1 MLSLNMSPPTDIKFP
16 PLTPSQR
23 VTNDRPAQHQLV
35 KFSEQG
41 QEALPVRPTTRQLR
55 WTESNH
61 IYAAPGR
68 KPQLLVHLENSVQ
81 KQLQT
86 INPSCQQDRIRELE
100 PLKSHLRLVTEECD
114 KKIQVRWEEEQAE
127 IGALKREK
135 QQLQGEVEAMRE
147 KEKTMQAVIKH
158 LQSELSKQYL
168 QYREECDARKL
179 LIWQLSDQTR
189 SSVKQEHAAYGDEDK
204 DPVELQLAL
213 KMCRQDLTKVQE
225 ELNRMKAEYW
235 DVVPRRNWDILE
247 QNHKQTL
254 LQLKTLQGQFDQVK
268 SEYDT
273 LLEIHTSL
281 QAVQT
286 AECMS
291 QGQSQMQTNQ
301 GKEMISSGC
310 TASGTPTAQDFRT
323 AFSLNSDEEIY
334 EPVAQNEPDSSDN
347 AISPQRLRSPFAEH
361 HVADLSST
369 PDEPEGNAAALH
381 VTASS

>member
-41 QEALPVRPTTRQLR
+41 QEALPVRPTTRQ
-55 WTESNH
+55 
-61 IYAAPGR
+61 
-68 KPQLLVHLENSVQ
+68 V
-81 KQLQT
+81 KQ
-86 INPSCQQDRIRELE
+86 PACQQDRIRELE